1 VLLHENRRKDR
12 QHKDAGA
19 VCNSVA
25 KYSKF
30 KENNKKNDT
39 ANFGLVKTFS
49 TNTIWKYKKKKK
61 SITLQEG
68 AVRKMRCKLLWKV
81 RYDRGE
87 AKNSAIRRCAKTWK
101 SLVA

>member
-1 VLLHENRRKDR
+1 M
-12 QHKDAGA
+12 
-19 VCNSVA
+19 
-25 KYSKF
+25 
-30 KENNKKNDT
+30 
-39 ANFGLVKTFS
+39 ANFGLVKIFS
-49 TNTIWKYKKKKK
+49 TNRIWEFERKKK

-87 AKNSAIRRCAKTWK
+87 AKNSAIRRCAKSWK